1 MKMTLKNVS
10 FDQKLIKNSFRVR
23 KLCFEID
30 SFWFCMKMI
39 TFKRG
44 LRQSFLLKLS
54 FLARNKPF
62 FISRFDEKFWF
73 LKKKA
78 KFSSQI
84 VIFELKRLFFGLKCL
99 FLNWISLFTV
109 NTEIQY
115 NLIYLKKQY
124 IGGTELVY
132 DKNYVI

>member
-1 MKMTLKNVS
+1 MSVLCFHVNYKKSTVKMTLKNVS

-73 LKKKA
+73 PKKKSEIF
-78 KFSSQI
+78 FSNRYFRAQTAIFRIKMTSFRI
-84 VIFELKRLFFGLKCL
+84 KIAIFEL
-99 FLNWISLFTV
+99 
-109 NTEIQY
+109 
-115 NLIYLKKQY
+115 NLSIHSEYRNP
-124 IGGTELVY
+124 V
-132 DKNYVI
+132 